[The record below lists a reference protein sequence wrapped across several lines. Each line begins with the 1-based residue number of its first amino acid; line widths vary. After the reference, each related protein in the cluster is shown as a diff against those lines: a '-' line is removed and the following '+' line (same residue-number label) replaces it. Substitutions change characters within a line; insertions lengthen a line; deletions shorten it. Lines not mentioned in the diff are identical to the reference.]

1 MTVSKFLNF
10 ALTDENL
17 LEAGFVF
24 LMNPSTHFSSMS
36 KGGRSRSIGDSVA
49 AAAL

>member
-36 KGGRSRSIGDSVA
+36 IIKAYLIFFIFYD
-49 AAAL
+49 